1 MKTAFVSFLILTLV
15 LPGFAE
21 PAQLDT
27 IWPPGGMRGT
37 EVEVTLTGKLEPW
50 PVQLWFSGKGLT
62 FTPDKEKKGTGK
74 IKIAPEAENGPVV
87 IQARNPEGV
96 SSPVFFLIGD
106 NREILESEEDKNTI
120 AQAHPIEMTGL
131 PLVINGKIPSNNEL
145 DSFRFSLKKEE
156 TLHAAVEGYTLR
168 SLIDP
173 VLQVYDAA
181 GNRIAIE
188 HDSPAHLDPRLAF
201 TAPEAGDFVLA
212 VMAFAHPPAAS
223 VYFRG
228 DKKAQYRLHL
238 SRKKEDLPARLFPE
252 SPGPDTAEPKLERG
266 KSVTGTLGKPG
277 EVDSIP
283 ITAKKGDSLFFQ
295 VEAQALGFPTDPVLR
310 IRKPDGSELKTVDD
324 ANKVNDPEYLWKASE
339 DGDFTVEIFDRF
351 QRGGSTFRYRLS
363 ALEPKPDFTAT
374 IEKSEYVLEAG
385 KNVDIKVTIVKTRG
399 HKSDL
404 TFEIPGLP
412 PRVKL
417 TAPDKVAE
425 KGGDVVLKLEAEKET
440 SAFQKDLTIHVFEK
454 GEDGKK
460 TGKPKVAAFSFN
472 DDNYR
477 GPYVMV
483 KIPSIWLT
491 IPPAREKEP
500 AKEKEKK

>member
-1 MKTAFVSFLILTLV
+1 MKTASGIFLILAPAFPL
-15 LPGFAE
+15 LSE

-27 IWPPGGMRGT
+27 VWPPGGKRGS

-50 PVQLWFSGKGLT
+50 PVQLWSSEKGLS

-74 IKIAPEAENGPVV
+74 IKIAPDANTGPATLR
-87 IQARNPEGV
+87 ARNPEGV
-96 SSPVFFLIGD
+96 SGPVFFLIGD
-106 NREILESEEDKNTI
+106 TRENLENEEDKNTI
-120 AQAHPIEMTGL
+120 AKAQPIDTAAL

-145 DSFRFSLKKEE
+145 DSFRLSLKKGE

-173 VLQVYDAA
+173 VLQIYDAE

-201 TAPEAGDFVLA
+201 TAPETGEFVLA
-212 VMAFAHPPAAS
+212 VAAFAHPPAAS

-238 SRKKEDLPARLFPE
+238 SRKKEDLPDRLFPE
-252 SPGPDTAEPKLERG
+252 NPGPDTADAKLDKG
-266 KSVTGTLGKPG
+266 KSVTGTLGTPG

-283 ITAKKGDSLFFQ
+283 ITAKKGDSLLFQ
-295 VEAQALGFPTDPVLR
+295 VEAQTLGFPTDPVLR
-310 IRKPDGSELKTVDD
+310 ILKPDGSELKTVDD
-324 ANKVNDPEYLWKASE
+324 ANKGNDPEYLWKASE
-339 DGDFTVEIFDRF
+339 DGSYQVEIFDRF
-351 QRGGSTFRYRLS
+351 RRGGSSFRYRLS
-363 ALEPKPDFTAT
+363 ASEPKPDFTAT
-374 IEKSEYVLEAG
+374 VEKSEYILEAG
-385 KNVDIKVTIVKTRG
+385 KTVDLKLTIAKIQG
-399 HKSDL
+399 HKTDL

-425 KGGDVVLKLEAEKET
+425 KGGDVVLKLEAEKEAA
-440 SAFQKDLTIHVFEK
+440 AFQKPLTIQVFEK

-460 TGKPKVAAFSFN
+460 TGKPKEAVFSFK

-477 GPYVMV
+477 GPYVMME
-483 KIPSIWLT
+483 IPSIWLT
-491 IPPAREKEP
+491 IPPAAEKEA